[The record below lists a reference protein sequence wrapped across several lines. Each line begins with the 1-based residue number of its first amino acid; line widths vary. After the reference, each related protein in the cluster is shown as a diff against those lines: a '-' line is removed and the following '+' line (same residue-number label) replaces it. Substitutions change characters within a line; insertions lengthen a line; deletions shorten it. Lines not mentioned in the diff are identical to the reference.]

1 MGTLEDRD
9 CQDLV
14 VCKVGWGHKERE
26 GYLGRRGP
34 LVHMDLLVQLVH
46 VVDKALWVPQEP
58 PVCRALQECRV
69 HQDTRGSRETL
80 N

>member
-1 MGTLEDRD
+1 MA
-9 CQDLV
+9 
-14 VCKVGWGHKERE
+14 
-26 GYLGRRGP
+26 P
-34 LVHMDLLVQLVH
+34 LVQLVH

-58 PVCRALQECRV
+58 LVCRALQECRA